1 MLPRAVMKHR
11 TKSTRFRTSYSF
23 ILRVLRKYFQISEAL
38 KTADEIMG
46 KT

>member
-1 MLPRAVMKHR
+1 MLPRAVVKHR
-11 TKSTRFRTSYSF
+11 AKRTRFRTSYYF
-23 ILRVLRKYFQISEAL
+23 ILRKYFQISEAL